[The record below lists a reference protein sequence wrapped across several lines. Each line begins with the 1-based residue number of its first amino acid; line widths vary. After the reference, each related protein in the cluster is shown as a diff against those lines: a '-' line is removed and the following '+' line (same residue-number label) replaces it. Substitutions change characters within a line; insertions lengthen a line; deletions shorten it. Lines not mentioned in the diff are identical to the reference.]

1 MPLIVDEK
9 TDLRSDSVT
18 AEEEALPPS
27 YSVEPPRQEA
37 PEDLS
42 ARLAQLDL
50 SPPVKVSTVFLGFIL
65 LSCHL
70 RFMLHLKRTG
80 KSFGYKNRQGAGA
93 GFRNHWN
100 RSSIRVRAAFG
111 VKKLYP
117 NLKLMQMN
125 SWQI

>member
-27 YSVEPPRQEA
+27 YSVEPLRQEV

-50 SPPVKVSTVFLGFIL
+50 NSPVKVSTFFVDF
-65 LSCHL
+65 
-70 RFMLHLKRTG
+70 
-80 KSFGYKNRQGAGA
+80 
-93 GFRNHWN
+93 
-100 RSSIRVRAAFG
+100 
-111 VKKLYP
+111 
-117 NLKLMQMN
+117 LKL
-125 SWQI
+125 